1 MVRVYNVQLPL
12 VPNRVYRSCPLGKH
26 FYDSVET
33 AVSKKTAVFVT
44 LSNKI
49 DKRQAVL
56 TPQSHNFKPA
66 ESVTVVVDLNLPA
79 GTRT

>member
-1 MVRVYNVQLPL
+1 MGQYEVRAFRYHESFIIIKLMYVTSCTLNVQI
-12 VPNRVYRSCPLGKH
+12 
-26 FYDSVET
+26 E
-33 AVSKKTAVFVT
+33 
-44 LSNKI
+44 
-49 DKRQAVL
+49 KRQAVL